1 MKMLATI
8 MEHQEVVDVQVS
20 RIIEDIYSERTLKE
34 VCEVWP
40 GEESELLEAMEYLK
54 EYLNG

>member
-8 MEHQEVVDVQVS
+8 TEHQEVVDVQVS

-34 VCEVWP
+34 VCEIWP
-40 GEESELLEAMEYLK
+40 GEESELREALTYLQ

>member
-1 MKMLATI
+1 MKV
-8 MEHQEVVDVQVS
+8 EVETNEVIASLQC
-20 RIIEDIYSERTLKE
+20 ERTLKE

-40 GEESELLEAMEYLK
+40 GEESELREAMEYLK